1 MPGNKQ
7 KGGKGNKGVEDEE
20 QMDEANARDDILAAI
35 DALRKDFKT
44 QLQEVVSSNQGI
56 REAINSFSDR
66 LEQAETRIG
75 SAEDVI
81 TDLEAKVTKTQRDML
96 ALARTVESIE
106 SRQRRLNL
114 RLVGLPE
121 KTEKNGRD
129 LARFLAELLPNILGA
144 DNFPNPLAI
153 DEAFRLPLSKKLP
166 KRRPPPPRTILIK
179 FRWLSDKE
187 QVMAAAREKKS
198 LQLDDDNPL
207 MFFPDLTPEI
217 QEKRRKFDG
226 VKVQLH
232 NLGIEFGMLHPA
244 KMRLYLDGGETLTF
258 LTPAE
263 AQDYIKTVEKE
274 RSPSTETILD

>member
-121 KTEKNGRD
+121 KNRE
-129 LARFLAELLPNILGA
+129 E
-144 DNFPNPLAI
+144 
-153 DEAFRLPLSKKLP
+153 
-166 KRRPPPPRTILIK
+166 RP
-179 FRWLSDKE
+179 
-187 QVMAAAREKKS
+187 
-198 LQLDDDNPL
+198 
-207 MFFPDLTPEI
+207 
-217 QEKRRKFDG
+217 
-226 VKVQLH
+226 
-232 NLGIEFGMLHPA
+232 
-244 KMRLYLDGGETLTF
+244 
-258 LTPAE
+258 
-263 AQDYIKTVEKE
+263 
-274 RSPSTETILD
+274 